1 MNTEINKALEA
12 CYELEGLLLLSAQ
25 KGADAPA
32 ALRSMMQDKI
42 DAIKSYLS
50 AITAFDS
57 DEPIVE
63 ETIPVVD
70 DGLESAVVTLPE
82 PDEEYMEPVAIAEE
96 ADIDDDPVAESAAI
110 DDIGGDDEVEDFD
123 DETEK
128 SCDAE
133 EPELLGEEEDDEEI
147 PAVGEIAVEAPSR
160 DDARS
165 LRQMFTIND
174 KFRFRRELFGN
185 SETEFADTLN
195 LVSAMGSLAE
205 AEDYFYGDL
214 EWDADSEEVEA
225 FMEII
230 TRYFEARNRQ
240 DRP

>member
-1 MNTEINKALEA
+1 MNNEINKALEA
-12 CYELEGLLLLSAQ
+12 CYELEGLLLLSDRR
-25 KGADAPA
+25 GEDAPD
-32 ALRSMMQDKI
+32 ALRSMMEDKI
-42 DAIKSYLS
+42 DAIRSYLS
-50 AITAFDS
+50 AVTVS
-57 DEPIVE
+57 EGNEPVVE
-63 ETIPVVD
+63 EAVQVD
-70 DGLESAVVTLPE
+70 EDELESDVVTLPE
-82 PDEEYMEPVAIAEE
+82 PYEEDIEPTDVVEEIGIDDEPIVEPVAIEE
-96 ADIDDDPVAESAAI
+96 
-110 DDIGGDDEVEDFD
+110 IGGAAGVEDFED
-123 DETEK
+123 KTEE

-133 EPELLGEEEDDEEI
+133 ESDAEFEDDEGI
-147 PAVGEIAVEAPSR
+147 PAVGEIAVEVPSR

-230 TRYFEARNRQ
+230 TRYFEARNHR
-240 DRP
+240 DRI

>member
-1 MNTEINKALEA
+1 MSTEISKALEA
-12 CYELEGLLLLSAQ
+12 CYELEGLLLLSEQ
-25 KGADAPA
+25 RGEDAPA
-32 ALRSMMQDKI
+32 ALHSIMEDKI
-42 DAIKSYLS
+42 DAIRSYLS
-50 AITAFDS
+50 AITASDS
-57 DEPIVE
+57 DGPIVE

-82 PDEEYMEPVAIAEE
+82 SDEEDIEPVAVAE
-96 ADIDDDPVAESAAI
+96 IDDTPIAGPVAIGE
-110 DDIGGDDEVEDFD
+110 IGGAVEVEDIED
-123 DETEK
+123 GTEE
-128 SCDAE
+128 SLDAE
-133 EPELLGEEEDDEEI
+133 EPDAECGEHDEEM
-147 PAVGEIAVEAPSR
+147 PAVGEIAVEVSSR

-225 FMEII
+225 FMGII
-230 TRYFEARNRQ
+230 TRYFESRSHQ
-240 DRP
+240 SRP